1 MAHEFDEPL
10 TETSA
15 APPSL
20 LSTPGPYPLPAYLR
34 ALGTIIATQAAKEGL
49 GGTAAAAAAAADGKA
64 ASAGGAVRVSATP
77 LLASFIARCL
87 TLEAEELA
95 ATRQQPSAFPIE
107 SAIGPGAGAGGGVG
121 MIGGNGQPVQQ
132 TIHLTKD
139 QESALIAGSLH
150 RLQQLDDPLVETLKM
165 QVAFESLYATEVQK
179 KRTRNYVL
187 DQENAAQL
195 AKILAI
201 GTNIQSNAQVASL
214 YRAIFRL
221 MLQNGCVDLQVPDRN
236 VDREIAAALESVF
249 PQAGLNSFNMMSPGE
264 KKLQVLNLI
273 NIVLGIRLFNRDIKK
288 GGAGLQDL
296 PTLAS
301 AEVEN
306 LYDEF
311 ERESTTLGE
320 ICYTYSDVL
329 AVEFAHPGTI
339 SASVAR
345 LQVELLNR
353 RQYILLLHQLQHE
366 VLESLDLIQESR
378 HQFQELTS
386 ELKTLVGLRTSVPKE
401 QVYPKFQSLAVL
413 WRGLEHEREANAMR
427 RAIFEKVLVRFRQS
441 FTSNLLEEDIELLKK
456 RKQQQ
461 QQQSGGRDASSH
473 NSGDTSGGG
482 QGPVVDFDEFVETLQ
497 LHPGHPSGN
506 GGGAGDEEEKTI
518 SSLSASYRPVRLVKE
533 YTPTFMSLP
542 LEYQGYCPWSIVH
555 RGGLLLPGNPALGI
569 IRVLG
574 RHYSFTS
581 PAAMQD
587 FCEDPEKYI
596 EGVLQQAKRQ
606 PALIHLLCLQPYI
619 PHSDISELFSMQS
632 MLEESQLASS
642 AGSSSSATKSNAG
655 CQTPQHINTTLPDPN
670 YHWNEWDLRRS
681 AIQMADL
688 TKKKTV
694 SAQTNLSHFRRDNAT
709 QYTLA
714 AQRDDGTMDGQAT
727 QTGVEKSSQVE
738 RVYRYHAGLRGRPAT
753 DQHPGATM
761 RVVEL
766 RIPTHVEDAT
776 NASLQLQPHE
786 SLKTKVTRER
796 K

>member
-1 MAHEFDEPL
+1 MSQDYDDTLAGDNAA
-10 TETSA
+10 SA
-15 APPSL
+15 SPPSL
-20 LSTPGPYPLPAYLR
+20 LSTPGPYALPAYLR
-34 ALGTIIATQAAKEGL
+34 ALGAIIAGQAQATGATDAK
-49 GGTAAAAAAAADGKA
+49 T
-64 ASAGGAVRVSATP
+64 SAGGAVRTKPTP

-95 ATRQQPSAFPIE
+95 TSRQQPSAFPIE
-107 SAIGPGAGAGGGVG
+107 SGNGLGGVAA
-121 MIGGNGQPVQQ
+121 NGQQAQQ
-132 TIHLTKD
+132 MIHLLKE
-139 QESALIAGSLH
+139 QESALIASSIH
-150 RLQQLDDPLVETLKM
+150 RLQQLDDPLLETLKM
-165 QVAFESLYATEVQK
+165 QVSFESLYATEVQK

-195 AKILAI
+195 SKILEI

-214 YRAIFRL
+214 YRAIFKL
-221 MLQNGCVDLQVPDRN
+221 MLQNGCVDTTVPDRN

-249 PQAGLNSFNMMSPGE
+249 PQAGLNSFNMMSSNE
-264 KKLQVLNLI
+264 KKLQILNLI
-273 NIVLGIRLFNRDIKK
+273 NIVLGIRLFNREIKK

-296 PTLAS
+296 PALAS
-301 AEVEN
+301 EEVEN
-306 LYDEF
+306 LYDAF
-311 ERESTTLGE
+311 EKESTTLGD

-329 AVEFAHPGTI
+329 QLEFHKPGSI
-339 SASVAR
+339 SASVLR
-345 LQVELLNR
+345 LQTELLNR
-353 RQYILLLHQLQHE
+353 RQYILLIHQLQHE
-366 VLESLDLIQESR
+366 VLESLDLIKESR
-378 HQFQELTS
+378 LRFAELTA

-401 QVYPKFQSLAVL
+401 QVYPKFQALAVL

-427 RAIFEKVLVRFRQS
+427 RTIFDKVLVRYRQS

-456 RKQQQ
+456 NKQQ
-461 QQQSGGRDASSH
+461 
-473 NSGDTSGGG
+473 TGGG
-482 QGPVVDFDEFVETLQ
+482 GVGAGKEEKGKKQIDYDEFVETIQ
-497 LHPGHPSGN
+497 LHGSS
-506 GGGAGDEEEKTI
+506 GGGEEEEKT
-518 SSLSASYRPVRLVKE
+518 SSALATSYRPVRLVKE

-581 PAAMQD
+581 VEAMQD

-596 EGVLQQAKRQ
+596 EGVLQQAKRT

-619 PHSDISELFSMQS
+619 PHSDISELFSMAT
-632 MLEESQLASS
+632 MMEESHS
-642 AGSSSSATKSNAG
+642 AATTTKANAG
-655 CQTPQHINTTLPDPN
+655 CQTPQYINTTIPDPN

-694 SAQTNLSHFRRDNAT
+694 SQQTNLSHFRRDNAT
-709 QYTLA
+709 QYTLP
-714 AQRDDGTMDGQAT
+714 QQLDDGTMDGKGT

-738 RVYRYHAGLRGRPAT
+738 RVYRYHAGLRGAAPK
-753 DQHPGATM
+753 DGHPGAQM

-776 NASLQLQPHE
+776 NADLKLKQHE
-786 SLKTKVTRER
+786 PRKTYIQRER